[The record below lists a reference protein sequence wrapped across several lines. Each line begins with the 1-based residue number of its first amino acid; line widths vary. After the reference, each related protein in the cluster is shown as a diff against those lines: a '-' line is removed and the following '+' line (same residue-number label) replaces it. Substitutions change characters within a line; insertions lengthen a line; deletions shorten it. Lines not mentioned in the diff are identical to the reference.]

1 MKIAGR
7 FPISRFFHVTSQQ
20 PQKIATHPET
30 DYVFSLEAYLD
41 WIENAPE
48 PLRSASI
55 LARHSGIC
63 RGEMLHL
70 MKDCVH
76 LYAKA
81 LEEKLFGSLM
91 IKRGLKRRARRRTL
105 EIDGEMNDV
114 LVKLIATSQCDY
126 VFAHLGDPTRPLSPW
141 VLETQIAALRKQ
153 IKTHP
158 DAGLH
163 GLRHTFLTEAE
174 EQTDPFTL
182 QYVAGHDNIK
192 TTMRYVHPRANAVQ
206 KLFLRLGDLNRSVG
220 IAEDKEARSGDR
232 NGYTGNELPDV

>member
-1 MKIAGR
+1 LSPFETCNTTKDEGAER
-7 FPISRFFHVTSQQ
+7 
-20 PQKIATHPET
+20 ET

-76 LYAKA
+76 LYAKP
-81 LEEKLFGSLM
+81 LEEKLLGSLM

-105 EIDGEMNDV
+105 EIDGEMKDV
-114 LVKLIATSQCDY
+114 LVKLLATSQCDY
-126 VFAHLGDPTRPLSPW
+126 VFAHPGDPTRPLSPR
-141 VLETQIAALRKQ
+141 VLETQIAALRRQ

-158 DAGLH
+158 DSGLH
-163 GLRHTFLTEAE
+163 GLRHTFLTEAG